1 MLKEDT
7 TAGNKKI
14 FSIKNIIKKLLPI
27 KQWSDTKNTTMAIKL
42 KPAGKLLIIAA
53 VVTAGIVSVRWYQ
66 NRPKDVNQSV
76 DLGKVTLP
84 DAPDASLSSNA
95 VLLPLPTSEKAVN
108 GGTQINWQRMAWN
121 SQFSGMYANGG
132 VRTTKGSLFDKAHL
146 DITYTRQ
153 DDCNRQMADLVKFAN
168 DYKSNPNTPGVL
180 ITFMGDGMPAFMT
193 SLSKEL
199 EPLGPEYQPVIIP
212 VAHGKSFGE
221 DQVMGPQSWKQDPH
235 NAIGKCV
242 AGVLRDGD
250 INILLKWAGDNG
262 LKVNPD
268 ETTYDA
274 EAINIIAAND
284 FLDAPNKY
292 IAGYTE
298 KRKVVMKGKTTG
310 RDTTVG
316 VDAVATWTPGDVN
329 VSTKKGGLVTIAN
342 TKQYASQMPNQTIAI
357 RKWANDH
364 RTDIENMIIALA
376 QAGDQVRSYNEAK
389 EFAAKVSAEVY
400 QEKDAAYWLK
410 YYNGSVEKDITG
422 LQVNLGGSTVFNL
435 SDMANTFG
443 LGADKVDRYKAVYN
457 TFGNLMVQ
465 LYPSLMPTFMPYE
478 KAVDKS
484 FLLSVISNHP
494 ELMEGKAIQT
504 NYADQITSAVSSKSY
519 SIEFETGSANIK
531 AASYKLLDQIF
542 ESAVVAEGLKIG
554 VYGHTDN
561 SGSDAVNIPLS
572 EKRADAVKAYLQ
584 KKGLAENRMEAKGF
598 GSTKPIAD
606 NSSEAGKSKNRRVEI
621 VLGE

>member
-1 MLKEDT
+1 MSL
-7 TAGNKKI
+7 
-14 FSIKNIIKKLLPI
+14 
-27 KQWSDTKNTTMAIKL
+27 KL

-53 VVTAGIVSVRWYQ
+53 VVGVGILGVRWYQ
-66 NRPKDVNQSV
+66 ARPKEVTQSME
-76 DLGKVTLP
+76 LGKVTLP
-84 DAPDASLSSNA
+84 DAPGASLSDNA
-95 VLLPLPTSEKAVN
+95 VQLPLPTDESIVN
-108 GGTQINWQRMAWN
+108 GGTQITWERMAWN

-132 VRTTKGSLFDKAHL
+132 VHTTKNSLFDKAHI
-146 DITYTRQ
+146 DVTYVRQ
-153 DDCNRQMADLVKFAN
+153 DDCNKQMADLVKFAS
-168 DYKSNPNTPGVL
+168 DYKNNPNTTGVL

-221 DQVMGPQSWKQDPH
+221 DQVMAPASWKQDPH

-250 INILLKWAGDNG
+250 VNILLKWAGDNG

-274 EAINIIAAND
+274 GAINLIAAND

-292 IAGYTE
+292 ITGYSE
-298 KRKVVMKGKTTG
+298 KRKIVVNGKTTG
-310 RDTTVG
+310 TDTTVT

-329 VSTKKGGLVTIAN
+329 IATKKGGLVTIAN
-342 TKQYASQMPNQTIAI
+342 TRQYASQMPNQTIAI
-357 RKWANDH
+357 KKWANDH

-376 QAGDQVRSYNEAK
+376 QAGDQVRSYKEAK
-389 EFAAKVSAEVY
+389 AFAAKVSAEAY
-400 QEKDAAYWLK
+400 QEQNADYWLK
-410 YYNGSVEKDITG
+410 YYNGVEEKDVQG
-422 LQVNLGGSTVFNL
+422 MKVNLGGSMVFNL
-435 SDMANTFG
+435 ADMANTYG
-443 LGADKVDRYKAVYN
+443 LGEDKVDRYKAVYN
-457 TFGNLMVQ
+457 TFGNLMVKM
-465 LYPSLMPTFMPYE
+465 YPSIMPNFMPYE

-494 ELMEGKAIQT
+494 ELLQGKAIET
-504 NYADQITSAVSSKSY
+504 KYADGITAEVSSKSY

-531 AASYKLLDQIF
+531 PASYKMLDDIF
-542 ESAVVAEGLKIG
+542 ESAVVAEGLKLG

-561 SGSDAVNIPLS
+561 SGTDEVNIPLS
-572 EKRADAVKAYLQ
+572 EQRANAVKAYLV
-584 KKGLAENRMEAKGF
+584 KKGLKSERIETKGY
-598 GSTKPIAD
+598 GSTKPIAG
-606 NSSEAGKSKNRRVEI
+606 NNTAEGKSRNRRVEI